1 MDASFSTH
9 YAGLD
14 IPLFAYSFL
23 IWINYSTPVAR
34 RATAVGWFWFTFSLG
49 LSVIGP
55 FFSSMALP
63 VLGEIHV
70 LWVGLLF
77 VLGSGLFSG
86 SGSTVMLFLLQK
98 FTHSARVNY

>member
-1 MDASFSTH
+1 
-9 YAGLD
+9 
-14 IPLFAYSFL
+14 
-23 IWINYSTPVAR
+23 
-34 RATAVGWFWFTFSLG
+34 
-49 LSVIGP
+49 
-55 FFSSMALP
+55 MALP